1 MGFTADLKRFGE
13 KTEKS
18 MNRFCRLVALDLH
31 KRVVNKSPVDTGRF
45 KANNQVSLNGLP
57 SDSQLNVDKGGDAT
71 ITSGSNEVA
80 RFNLGDTIFIYNN
93 VAYAMRLEF
102 GHSKQ
107 APTGIY
113 RISLKDVAVDGN
125 IKLLARKAQQ

>member
-1 MGFTADLKRFGE
+1 MGFTADLKRFSDKAE
-13 KTEKS
+13 KD
-18 MNRFCRLVALDLH
+18 MNRFCRLIALDLH
-31 KRVVNKSPVDTGRF
+31 KRVVTRSPVDTGRF

-57 SDSQLNVDKGGDAT
+57 SDSQLSVDKGGGAT
-71 ITSGSNEVA
+71 ITSGSNEIA
-80 RFNLGDTIFIYNN
+80 RFNLGDTIFLYNN

-113 RISLKDVAVDGN
+113 RISLKDVVSEGN